1 MPPEITPEQMAV
13 YQATA
18 RRRRRQKAQ
27 ALAARHQRAWQV
39 ARAGAQ
45 LLKEQFGAK
54 RVVIFGS
61 VLFPEKFHV
70 RSDVD
75 LAVWGL
81 PERLYYR
88 AVSRLLSLDPGI
100 SVDLVEAELALPELL
115 ATIEREGVTL

>member
-1 MPPEITPEQMAV
+1 MALDITPEQMAV

-18 RRRRRQKAQ
+18 RRRRQQKAQ

-39 ARAGAQ
+39 AREGAQ
-45 LLKEQFGAK
+45 LLKERFGAK
-54 RVVIFGS
+54 RVVVFGS
-61 VLFPEKFHV
+61 ALFPEKFYV

-75 LAVWGL
+75 LAVWGV

-100 SVDLVEAELALPELL
+100 SVDLVEAELAPPELL
-115 ATIEREGVTL
+115 ATIEREGVVL